1 MSNRSRL
8 VAFILGA
15 YFGIF
20 GAHRFYAGKTGT
32 GLIWLF
38 TVGVFGIGWLVDLIM
53 ILTGKF
59 YDKEGKPLIAWFRV
73 SDAQGNVIQYFS

>member
-1 MSNRSRL
+1 MSERSRL
-8 VAFILGA
+8 VTLIFGA
-15 YFGIF
+15 WFGIF

-38 TVGVFGIGWLVDLIM
+38 TFGVFGVGWLVDLIM

-59 YDKEGKPLIAWFRV
+59 YDKEGKPILAWFRV
-73 SDAQGNVIQYFS
+73 SDPQGNVTQYFT